1 MTKKHLKKILTKM
14 NERIEKMSSAELLER
29 IEKDKKE
36 NINLKK

>member
-14 NERIEKMSSAELLER
+14 NERIEK
-29 IEKDKKE
+29 DKKE

>member
-14 NERIEKMSSAELLER
+14 NKYIGKMSLEELLER